1 MLLSLGI
8 GVYFYL
14 DMHTHSVDSNQ
25 LTDVK
30 HQATVTAKLKY

>member
-1 MLLSLGI
+1 MLFSLVI

-14 DMHTHSVDSNQ
+14 DMHTHSVDSIELIN
-25 LTDVK
+25 VK